1 MEKAR
6 KILVVDDEIGI
17 CRNVEK
23 ILSKNDYEVMY
34 AQSARE
40 ALEKM
45 AKDSFSLLISD
56 IVMPEMDGIELLKL
70 TKEQWPLTKVMM
82 MTAYASTDTAMK
94 AIQLGAEDYVPK
106 PFTPNG
112 LRSKV
117 ENVLIPESVVEAR
130 KGHKNKG
137 LGGNIDVDMPFDRDE
152 VAKYTGGEYAKM
164 LGASDMPGV
173 GRPLSPDMAS
183 YCPIGE
189 MTCDI
194 FKKLGNTC
202 KGGTK
207 TGECP
212 QKKAKAKKAAKGQL
226 AFDAKILIGIDQ
238 PFRYEEVVSVTGPE
252 YVKNLQREGVSFV
265 PYEELKKNVAR
276 MMSGDV
282 GDESR
287 DQVVIQISAG
297 KDVLVIDDEVAVN
310 NNIRKILVKKGY
322 HVEQAVTKDEAL
334 EKIEERAYPLILLDL
349 RIPGVKGLELLET
362 IRDRRPDTKVIIVTG
377 YANIETAVE
386 TAKLGAIDFLSKPF
400 TPNEIRTAAENALQ
414 LAA

>member
-1 MEKAR
+1 MEKAL
-6 KILVVDDEIGI
+6 KILVVDDEIRI

-23 ILSKNDYEVMY
+23 ILRKNDYEVTH

-40 ALEKM
+40 ALEKLSR
-45 AKDSFSLLISD
+45 DSFSLLISD
-56 IVMPEMDGIELLKL
+56 IVMPEMDGLELLKL

-117 ENVLIPESVVEAR
+117 ENVLISESVVDLQKAEE
-130 KGHKNKG
+130 NKG
-137 LGGNIDVDMPFDRDE
+137 LGGKTDI
-152 VAKYTGGEYAKM
+152 G
-164 LGASDMPGV
+164 MPGV
-173 GRPLSPDMAS
+173 ERSLSPDMAS

-212 QKKAKAKKAAKGQL
+212 QKKAKEKKAAKGQL

-276 MMSGDV
+276 MMSGHA
-282 GDESR
+282 GDESG
-287 DQVVIQISAG
+287 DQVVIQISAR

-322 HVEQAVTKDEAL
+322 HVEQAITKDEAL
-334 EKIEERAYPLILLDL
+334 QKIEERAYPLILLDL

>member
-1 MEKAR
+1 M
-6 KILVVDDEIGI
+6 
-17 CRNVEK
+17 EK
-23 ILSKNDYEVMY
+23 ILGRNDYEVTH
-34 AQSARE
+34 ARSARE

-117 ENVLIPESVVEAR
+117 ENVLISESVVDTREGQ
-130 KGHKNKG
+130 KKKG
-137 LGGNIDVDMPFDRDE
+137 LGGNIDVDMPFDVDE
-152 VAKYTGGEYAKM
+152 VEKYTGGEYAKM

-173 GRPLSPDMAS
+173 ERPLSPDMAS

-202 KGGTK
+202 KGGSK

-212 QKKAKAKKAAKGQL
+212 QLKAKEKKAAKGKQP
-226 AFDAKILIGIDQ
+226 FDSKNLIGIDE
-238 PFRYEEVVSVTGPE
+238 PFKYEEVVSVTGPE
-252 YVKNLQREGVSFV
+252 YVRNLQREGVTFV
-265 PYEELKKNVAR
+265 PYEELKKNIAQ

-282 GDESR
+282 VDESVEP
-287 DQVVIQISAG
+287 VVIHKVAE

-310 NNIRKILVKKGY
+310 NNIRKILSRKGY
-322 HVEQAVTKDEAL
+322 HVEQAVTKEEAL
-334 EKIEERAYPLILLDL
+334 QKIEEREYTLILLDL
-349 RIPGVKGLELLET
+349 RIPGVKGLELLEI

-400 TPNEIRTAAENALQ
+400 TPNEIRTAAENALK

>member
-1 MEKAR
+1 MEKAL

-23 ILSKNDYEVMY
+23 ILSKNNYEVMH
-34 AQSARE
+34 AQSARV

-117 ENVLIPESVVEAR
+117 ENVLISDSVLDSKKAEE
-130 KGHKNKG
+130 GKG
-137 LGGNIDVDMPFDRDE
+137 LQGKTDIG
-152 VAKYTGGEYAKM
+152 
-164 LGASDMPGV
+164 MPGV
-173 GRPLSPDMAS
+173 GKLLSPDMSS

-189 MTCDI
+189 MSCDI

-212 QKKAKAKKAAKGQL
+212 QKKAKKKKAAKGQP
-226 AFDAKILIGIDQ
+226 AFDAKNLIGIDQ
-238 PFRYEEVVSVTGPE
+238 TFKYEEVVSVTSPE
-252 YVKNLQREGVSFV
+252 YVENLQREGFTFV

-276 MMSGDV
+276 LMGGDAA
-282 GDESR
+282 DESA
-287 DQVVIQISAG
+287 DLVVIQKSAG

-310 NNIRKILVKKGY
+310 NNIRKILLRKGY
-322 HVEQAVTKDEAL
+322 DVEQAITKDEAL
-334 EKIEERAYPLILLDL
+334 QKIEEREYTLILLDL

-362 IRDRRPDTKVIIVTG
+362 IRERRPDTKVIIITG

>member
-1 MEKAR
+1 
-6 KILVVDDEIGI
+6 
-17 CRNVEK
+17 
-23 ILSKNDYEVMY
+23 
-34 AQSARE
+34 
-40 ALEKM
+40 
-45 AKDSFSLLISD
+45 
-56 IVMPEMDGIELLKL
+56 
-70 TKEQWPLTKVMM
+70 
-82 MTAYASTDTAMK
+82 
-94 AIQLGAEDYVPK
+94 DYVPK

-117 ENVLIPESVVEAR
+117 ENVLISESVVDLQKAEE
-130 KGHKNKG
+130 NKG
-137 LGGNIDVDMPFDRDE
+137 LGGKTDI
-152 VAKYTGGEYAKM
+152 G
-164 LGASDMPGV
+164 MPGV
-173 GRPLSPDMAS
+173 ERSLSPDMAS

-212 QKKAKAKKAAKGQL
+212 QKKAKEKKAAKGQL

-276 MMSGDV
+276 MMSGHA
-282 GDESR
+282 GDESG
-287 DQVVIQISAG
+287 DQVVIQISAR

-310 NNIRKILVKKGY
+310 NNIRKILVRKGY
-322 HVEQAVTKDEAL
+322 HVEQAITKDEAL
-334 EKIEERAYPLILLDL
+334 QKIEERAYPLILLDL

>member
-1 MEKAR
+1 MEKAL
-6 KILVVDDEIGI
+6 KILVVDDEIRI

-23 ILSKNDYEVMY
+23 ILRKNDYEVMH

-40 ALEKM
+40 ALEKLSR
-45 AKDSFSLLISD
+45 DSFSLLISD
-56 IVMPEMDGIELLKL
+56 IVMPGMDGLELLKL

-117 ENVLIPESVVEAR
+117 ENVLISESVVDPQKAQE
-130 KGHKNKG
+130 NKG
-137 LGGNIDVDMPFDRDE
+137 LGGKTDI
-152 VAKYTGGEYAKM
+152 G
-164 LGASDMPGV
+164 MPGV
-173 GRPLSPDMAS
+173 ERSLSPDMAS

-212 QKKAKAKKAAKGQL
+212 QKKAKEKKAAKGQL

-276 MMSGDV
+276 MVSGHA
-282 GDESR
+282 GDESG
-287 DQVVIQISAG
+287 DLVVIQKSAE

-310 NNIRKILVKKGY
+310 NNIRKILVRKGY
-322 HVEQAVTKDEAL
+322 HVEQAITKDEAL
-334 EKIEERAYPLILLDL
+334 QKIEERAYPLILLDL

>member
-1 MEKAR
+1 MKELYR
-6 KILVVDDEIGI
+6 WDDITKKLI
-17 CRNVEK
+17 R
-23 ILSKNDYEVMY
+23 LS
-34 AQSARE
+34 
-40 ALEKM
+40 L
-45 AKDSFSLLISD
+45 
-56 IVMPEMDGIELLKL
+56 LLKL

-117 ENVLIPESVVEAR
+117 ENVLISESVVDPQKAQET
-130 KGHKNKG
+130 KG
-137 LGGNIDVDMPFDRDE
+137 LGGKTDI
-152 VAKYTGGEYAKM
+152 G
-164 LGASDMPGV
+164 MPGV
-173 GRPLSPDMAS
+173 ERSLSPDMAS

-212 QKKAKAKKAAKGQL
+212 QKKAKEKKAAKGQL

-276 MMSGDV
+276 MMSGHA
-282 GDESR
+282 GDESG
-287 DQVVIQISAG
+287 DQVVIQISAR

-322 HVEQAVTKDEAL
+322 HVEQAITKDEAL
-334 EKIEERAYPLILLDL
+334 QKIEERAYPLILLDL

-362 IRDRRPDTKVIIVTG
+362 LRNTRPDTKVIIVTG